1 MHDGYAMIDN
11 SAIFFNNIQFQAL
24 QGKITSFDKNIGSF
38 LELINSGKIIDV
50 KLIDVGD
57 NLSGI
62 FSFNGKL
69 FNAQI
74 PEDLYNEFVLS
85 STAGNNFSV
94 KVKLQLSKVDNN
106 EVIFRIVNDL
116 NNENIQK
123 AVELYN
129 TAYSNDIAGNFKTI
143 LNEELNLNTGN
154 ISVSVKGNFLFIH
167 FNFNLGLGNGT
178 VILTTNYAYDKELN
192 DKKDNK
198 KNLNKKAKGYSFM
211 LEIDIEPLGYIKL
224 FSCYFNKTLTVNFK
238 NCSKAAHNA
247 ITKNLSIFKGML
259 SSEGVALKE
268 ISFYNKDNGKN
279 GDISNSGLLNHN
291 IINERV

>member
-1 MHDGYAMIDN
+1 MIDN
-11 SAIFFNNIQFQAL
+11 SAIFFNDIQFTAQFQAL

-74 PEDLYNEFVLS
+74 PEDLYNEFILS
-85 STAGNNFSV
+85 STTGNNFSI
-94 KVKLQLSKVDNN
+94 KVKLQLSRVDNN
-106 EVIFRIVNDL
+106 EVTFRIVNDL
-116 NNENIQK
+116 SNENIQK
-123 AVELYN
+123 AIELYN
-129 TAYSNDIAGNFKTI
+129 MVYSNNIAGNFKTA
-143 LNEELNLNTGN
+143 LNEELNLNAGN
-154 ISVSVKGNFLFIH
+154 ISVSIKGNFLFIH

-178 VILTTNYAYDKELN
+178 VIMTTDYGYDKELN

-198 KNLNKKAKGYSFM
+198 KNLNKRAKGYSFM
-211 LEIDIEPLGYIKL
+211 LEMDIKPLGYIKL

-238 NCSKAAHNA
+238 NCSKTAHNA
-247 ITKNLSIFKGML
+247 IIKNLSIFKDML

-268 ISFYNKDNGKN
+268 ISFYNKDNDKN
-279 GDISNSGLLNHN
+279 GNISNNDLSNHN
-291 IINERV
+291 IINERI